1 MDGILH
7 VIEQLGQAHK
17 QALAVV
23 AEQGEMIQQQA
34 LRIQELEAEA
44 QNRSET

>member
-17 QALAVV
+17 QALTVI
-23 AEQGEMIQQQA
+23 EQQA
-34 LRIQELEAEA
+34 EYIRQLEARVPKED
-44 QNRSET
+44 Q